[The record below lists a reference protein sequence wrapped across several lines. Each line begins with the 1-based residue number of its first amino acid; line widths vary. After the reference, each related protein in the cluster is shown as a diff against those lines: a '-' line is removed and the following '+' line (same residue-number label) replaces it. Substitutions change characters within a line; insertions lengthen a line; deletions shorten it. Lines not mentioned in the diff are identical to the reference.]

1 MMYIKGILLLVLTT
15 IVISCNTADPFAED
29 RKKAEQ
35 QICNDIKKTSHS
47 ACNALTMGI
56 GSTVLSFVLSEK
68 EQDSL
73 ILKPLLP
80 YIRKELKTKNKQ
92 QLNKITSN
100 TNDRLLF
107 LSSLLM
113 KNKDFLINQI
123 SSSFKLAEPLIDKS
137 IELINS
143 NSTELKK

>member
-1 MMYIKGILLLVLTT
+1 MNCVKIIPLIVLAYFMSLCTT
-15 IVISCNTADPFAED
+15 HDPLAED

-56 GSTVLSFVLSEK
+56 GSAVLSFVLSEK

-80 YIRKELKTKNKQ
+80 YIRKELKLKNKQ

-100 TNDRLLF
+100 TNERVLF
-107 LSSLLM
+107 LSSLLI
-113 KNKDFLINQI
+113 KNKDFLIHQI
-123 SSSFKLAEPLIDKS
+123 SSSFKLAEPLINKS

-143 NSTELKK
+143 NSIKIEK